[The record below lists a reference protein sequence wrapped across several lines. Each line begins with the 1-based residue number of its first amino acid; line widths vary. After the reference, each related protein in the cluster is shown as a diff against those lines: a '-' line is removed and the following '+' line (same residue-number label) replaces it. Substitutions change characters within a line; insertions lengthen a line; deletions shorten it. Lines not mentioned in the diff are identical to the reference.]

1 MIARPSGVPDAG
13 SMARARA
20 SSFFASRQA
29 VSSPPSDLFIDFAR
43 QSTDV
48 FPGFGN
54 RREII
59 SDSRAPPGSIGPYK
73 ENKPF
78 AVQ

>member
-1 MIARPSGVPDAG
+1 MIATPSGVPDAG

-43 QSTDV
+43 QSNDV
-48 FPGFGN
+48 LPGSGN
-54 RREII
+54 RREDHP
-59 SDSRAPPGSIGPYK
+59 DSRAAGFDLST
-73 ENKPF
+73 
-78 AVQ
+78 